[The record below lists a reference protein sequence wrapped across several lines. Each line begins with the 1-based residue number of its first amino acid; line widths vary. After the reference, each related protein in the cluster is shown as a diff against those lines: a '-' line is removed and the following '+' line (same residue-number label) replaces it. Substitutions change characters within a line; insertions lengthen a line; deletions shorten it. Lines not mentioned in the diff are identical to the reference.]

1 MVPQSPPKRES
12 LLDWKQSLQQSI
24 RTVDELL
31 NLLKI
36 SEPLS
41 IDIDPYF
48 PLRVPREFVA
58 KMLPQDPKD
67 PLLLQILPLKE
78 ENVEVPLYTTNP
90 VHDAEAI
97 MRPGL
102 IHKYPSK
109 VLFTLTGACAV
120 HCRFCFRRHYPY
132 QENIPNQAQWEQN
145 ISYIQANPNIK
156 EVIFSGGDPLSIADD
171 KLAALVQMVDKIP
184 HVQIL
189 RIHTRFPVMIPS
201 RITKP
206 LLDAIGTSRLK
217 TVIALHINHPNE
229 IDDHLTAAVN
239 ALKARGYTVIN
250 QAALLKGV
258 NDNSDTLIELSY
270 RLFQA
275 GILPYYINVLD
286 KVAGAHHFD
295 IPLSE
300 AKTLMQAQR
309 DNLPGYLMPKWVV
322 DVSGKGHKSK
332 VSLDQLF

>member
-1 MVPQSPPKRES
+1 MISQSPPKRES
-12 LLDWKQSLQQSI
+12 LLDWKQSLQKAVRS
-24 RTVDELL
+24 VDELL

-36 SEPLS
+36 VDPLEV
-41 IDIDPYF
+41 DVDPHF
-48 PLRVPREFVA
+48 PLRVPHEFVA
-58 KMLPQDPKD
+58 KMRLQDPRD
-67 PLLLQILPLKE
+67 PLLLQVLPLKE
-78 ENVEVPLYTTNP
+78 ENVQVPLYTTNP

-97 MRPGL
+97 MQPGL

-132 QENIPNQAQWEQN
+132 QDNIPNQAQWEQN
-145 ISYIQANPNIK
+145 IAYIQTNPNIK

-171 KLAALVQMVDKIP
+171 KLSTLVQMIDKIP

-201 RITKP
+201 RITES
-206 LLDAIGTSRLK
+206 LLDAIGTPRLK

-229 IDDHLTAAVN
+229 IDDALTDAVS
-239 ALKARGYTVIN
+239 ALKARGYTVLN
-250 QAALLKGV
+250 QAALLKNV

-295 IPLSE
+295 IPLAE
-300 AKTLMQAQR
+300 AKRLMQTQR
-309 DNLPGYLMPKWVV
+309 DALPGYLMPKWVV